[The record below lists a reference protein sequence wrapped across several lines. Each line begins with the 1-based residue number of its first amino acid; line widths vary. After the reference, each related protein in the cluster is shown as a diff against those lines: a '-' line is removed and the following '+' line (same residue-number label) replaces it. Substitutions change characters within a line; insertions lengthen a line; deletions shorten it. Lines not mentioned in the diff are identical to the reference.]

1 MRSVVLIFTVLALV
15 AAVIPACAE
24 DYKGSSIAVVPFVN
38 TSAGNHLDYLEDA
51 VPKMIVTD
59 LKQSTWLTVVTR
71 DNLQPVLDELKLE
84 ASDLVDPAKASEVGK
99 FLNADLILTGSIL
112 AIGNELRFDIH
123 VIDVTTTEVVA
134 GEKVNGAGES
144 EVMAM
149 VDSVSTRVIASL
161 TGENIFINNTN
172 IVKGNLPP
180 AHQSDALSFWPLLG
194 NDYGLTGV
202 NDYAYLELKFMG
214 GEKKVIEKKNRL
226 PLNICLVIDRSGSMS
241 SEGKLEYVKTAAKY
255 LIDNLNAN
263 DYISV
268 VAYDTEVQLIQKPIK
283 VENKQELKS
292 KIDELY
298 PGDMTNLYDGLKKGY
313 EMAKKKAKKDYVN
326 RVILLSDGLANEGI
340 TEPEKITGL
349 ASEYQHKKGIITTCM
364 GVGDDYDEH
373 LLTLISSTGAGYYH
387 YIGQPT
393 QIPTIF
399 AQEMTGMINLVAKD
413 VEVELR
419 LADGIT
425 LANVEGYSHRDMGDN
440 VYKIPVGDIRSTEEL
455 TVLVTLN
462 LPMVTTEETRR
473 VCTVGLLY
481 NDAVNDKTGVSS
493 TSDLVMH
500 FIPDETIVAENVV
513 EEVTSTVYKI
523 DNAKKMAEV
532 NALMGA
538 GDRGGAMAVME
549 EQIKVNKD
557 RALATR
563 DQDLLDDD
571 AAFGAM
577 ADMIED
583 EEVADETIAK
593 EAQAEYV
600 ERAYK

>member
-1 MRSVVLIFTVLALV
+1 MRTTSIFLTAFFILTIVVSAGAT
-15 AAVIPACAE
+15 
-24 DYKGSSIAVVPFVN
+24 DYKGKSIAVAPFVN
-38 TSAGNHLDYLEDA
+38 MSAGDHLDYLEEA

-59 LKQSTWLTVVTR
+59 LKQSTFLTVVTR
-71 DNLQPVLDELKLE
+71 DIQPVLEELKLE
-84 ASDLVDPAKASEVGK
+84 ASDLIDPAKASEVGK
-99 FLNADLILTGSIL
+99 FLNADLILAGSIL
-112 AIGNELRFDIH
+112 AIGNELRFDVH
-123 VIDVTTTEVVA
+123 VIDVTTAEVVA

-149 VDSVSTRVIASL
+149 VDNVSTDVIASL
-161 TGENIFINNTN
+161 TGENILINNTG
-172 IVKGNLPP
+172 IVKGNLTP
-180 AHQSDALSFWPLLG
+180 AHQSGALTFWPILG
-194 NDYGLTGV
+194 NDYALTGV
-202 NDYAYLELKFMG
+202 NDRAYLELKFLG

-241 SEGKLEYVKTAAKY
+241 SEGKLEYVKSAAKY
-255 LIDNLNAN
+255 LIDNLDAN

-268 VAYDTEVQLIQKPIK
+268 VAYDTEVQTIQKPTK

-313 EMAKKKAKKDYVN
+313 DMAKKKAKKNYVH

-349 ASEYQHKKGIITTCM
+349 ASEFQNKKGIITTCM

-373 LLTLISSTGAGYYH
+373 LLTMIATTGAGYYH

-419 LADGIT
+419 LADGVS
-425 LANVEGYSHRDMGDN
+425 LANVEGYSNRDMGGN

-462 LPMVTTEETRR
+462 LPMVVEEETKP

-481 NDAVNDKTGVSS
+481 NDAVEDKTGVSS
-493 TSDLVMH
+493 LTNLVMH
-500 FIPDETIVAENVV
+500 FIPDETIVAENEV
-513 EEVTSTVYKI
+513 EEVTTTVYKI
-523 DNAKKMAEV
+523 DNAKTMGKV
-532 NALMGA
+532 NELIGA
-538 GDRGGAMAVME
+538 GDRGGAKAVME
-549 EQIKVNKD
+549 EQQELNKK
-557 RALATR
+557 RALETR
-563 DQDLLDDD
+563 DQSLLDD
-571 AAFGAM
+571 
-577 ADMIED
+577 
-583 EEVADETIAK
+583 
-593 EAQAEYV
+593 
-600 ERAYK
+600 

>member
-1 MRSVVLIFTVLALV
+1 MRNVALLLTVLIVS
-15 AAVIPACAE
+15 AAVIPASAGE
-24 DYKGSSIAVVPFVN
+24 YKGSSIAVVPFVN

-51 VPKMIVTD
+51 VPKIIVTD

-71 DNLQPVLDELKLE
+71 DIQPVLKELKLE

-123 VIDVTTTEVVA
+123 VIDVTTAEVVA
-134 GEKVNGAGES
+134 GEKVNGAGEG

-149 VDSVSTRVIASL
+149 VDNVSTKVIASL
-161 TGENIFINNTN
+161 TGENIYINNTN

-180 AHQSDALSFWPLLG
+180 AHQSKALSFWPLLG
-194 NDYGLTGV
+194 NDYALTGI
-202 NDYAYLELKFMG
+202 NTQAYLELKFLG
-214 GEKKVIEKKNRL
+214 GEKEVIEKKNRL

-241 SEGKLEYVKTAAKY
+241 SEGKLEYVKEAAKY

-268 VAYDTEVQLIQKPIK
+268 VAYDTEVQLIQKPTK

-292 KIDELY
+292 KIDEIY

-313 EMAKKKAKKDYVN
+313 EMAKKKAKKNYVN

-349 ASEYQHKKGIITTCM
+349 ASEYQYKKGIVTTCM

-373 LLTLISSTGAGYYH
+373 LLTMISSTGTGYYH

-393 QIPTIF
+393 QIPAIF

-413 VEVELR
+413 TEIELR
-419 LADGIT
+419 LADGVS

-440 VYKIPVGDIRSTEEL
+440 VYKIPVGDIRSKEEL

-462 LPMVTTEETRR
+462 LPMVTVEETKR

-481 NDAVNDKTGVSS
+481 NDAVTDINGVSS
-493 TSDLVMH
+493 TSELAMH
-500 FIPDETIVAENVV
+500 FVPDETIVAENVV

-532 NALMGA
+532 NVLMGA
-538 GDRGGAMAVME
+538 GDRAGAAAIVE
-549 EQIKVNKD
+549 EQIKINKG
-557 RALATR
+557 RAIATR

-583 EEVADETIAK
+583 EEVPEETIAK

-600 ERAYK
+600 KRAYK

>member
-1 MRSVVLIFTVLALV
+1 MRKATFLLTLLFV
-15 AAVIPACAE
+15 AAVIIPASAE
-24 DYKGSSIAVVPFVN
+24 DYKGASIAVVPFLN

-71 DNLQPVLDELKLE
+71 DIQPVLEELKLE

-112 AIGNELRFDIH
+112 AIGNELRFDVH
-123 VIDVTTTEVVA
+123 VIDVTTAEVVA
-134 GEKVNGAGES
+134 GEKINGAGES

-149 VDSVSTRVIASL
+149 VDSVSTKVIASL
-161 TGENIFINNTN
+161 TGENIYINNTN

-180 AHQSDALSFWPLLG
+180 AHQSKALTFWPLLG
-194 NDYGLTGV
+194 NDYALTGI
-202 NDYAYLELKFMG
+202 NNQAFLELKFIG
-214 GEKKVIEKKNRL
+214 GEKEVIEKKNRL

-241 SEGKLEYVKTAAKY
+241 EAGKLEYVKTAAKY

-268 VAYDTEVQLIQKPIK
+268 VAFDTEVQLIQKPTK
-283 VENKQELKS
+283 VENKHELKS

-313 EMAKKKAKKDYVN
+313 EMAKKKAKKNYVN
-326 RVILLSDGLANEGI
+326 RVILLSDGMANEGI

-349 ASEYQHKKGIITTCM
+349 ASEYQHKKGIVTTCM

-373 LLTLISSTGAGYYH
+373 LLTMISSTGTGYYH

-413 VEVELR
+413 TEIELR
-419 LADGIT
+419 LADGVS

-440 VYKIPVGDIRSTEEL
+440 VYKIPVGDIRSKEEL

-462 LPMVTTEETRR
+462 LPMVTVEETKR

-481 NDAVNDKTGVSS
+481 NDAVTDKNGVSS
-493 TSDLVMH
+493 TSELAMH
-500 FIPDETIVAENVV
+500 FVPDETIVADNVV

-523 DNAKKMAEV
+523 DNAKKMKEV
-532 NALMGA
+532 NELIAA
-538 GDRGGAMAVME
+538 GDRGEAMAVME
-549 EQIKVNKD
+549 EQQKLNRG
-557 RALATR
+557 RAVATR
-563 DQDLLDDD
+563 DQGLLNDD

-577 ADMIED
+577 MDMIED